1 MIDRYSNPEIARLW
15 ELEYKFQVW
24 VEIELAVCEA
34 WQRRGVISAEDLA
47 AIQKGARFQ
56 LPRIL
61 EIEAE
66 VQHDVIAFLTN
77 LRENIGPAGRF
88 VHYGLTSSDVGDTA
102 LCVQMMRSAQILEQ
116 RLQSLIEAVRLQAI
130 RHKDQTMIGRTHGIH
145 GEPTTLGLKF
155 AYFYAELQRDLARL
169 QRAREEISVGKLS
182 GAVGT
187 FSNIDPDVEAE
198 VCAALGLKPDP
209 ISTQVI
215 NRDRH
220 AMFMA
225 VLGVIA
231 GGLER
236 MAQEIRLL
244 QKSEGRELEEPFASG
259 QKGSSA
265 MPHKRNPVICE
276 RICGLA
282 RVIQSNVQAAY
293 RDMPLWHERDISHS
307 SAERVI
313 LPDSII
319 ALEYILGKMHYV
331 IANLHVYPE
340 NMQRVLNHTRGLL
353 FSQKLL
359 LRLIDLGLEREQAYQ
374 CVQSASMDVWADP
387 GLTLRDRIQRD
398 AVAGPLLDKTALDE
412 LFQIGPYLRNV
423 DAIFHRLG
431 LIQA

>member
-1 MIDRYSNPEIARLW
+1 MIDRYSNPEIASIW
-15 ELEYKFQVW
+15 DLEYKFQVW
-24 VEIELAVCEA
+24 VEVELAVCEA
-34 WQRRGVISAEDLA
+34 WRRRGVISDDDMQQ
-47 AIQKGARFQ
+47 IRQNARFQ

-61 EIEAE
+61 EIEKE

-102 LCVQMMRSAQILEQ
+102 LSLQLKRSAAILEK
-116 RLQSLIEAVRLQAI
+116 RLVELIGIARNQAL
-130 RHKDQTMIGRTHGIH
+130 RYKDQVMIGRTHGIH
-145 GEPTTLGLKF
+145 GEPVTLGLKF
-155 AYFYAELQRDLARL
+155 AHFHAELQRDLERL
-169 QRAREEISVGKLS
+169 RQANREIAVGKLS

-187 FSNIDPDVEAE
+187 FSNIDPEIEAE
-198 VCAALGLKPDP
+198 VCADLGLEPDP

-220 AMFMA
+220 AFFLS
-225 VLGVIA
+225 VCGIIA

-244 QKSEGRELEEPFASG
+244 QKSEGREVEEPFARG

-282 RVIQSNVQAAY
+282 RVIQANVTVAY

-313 LPDSII
+313 LPDTVI
-319 ALEYILGKMHYV
+319 ALEYMLGKMAYV
-331 IANLHVYPE
+331 LESLQVYPE
-340 NMQRVLNHTRGLL
+340 NMERVLNHTRGLL

-374 CVQSASMDVWADP
+374 SVQSASMDVWADP
-387 GLTLRDRIQRD
+387 GLDLRGRMKQDP
-398 AVAGPLLDKTALDE
+398 VAGPLLNDEILDDVFR
-412 LFQIGPYLRNV
+412 LAPYLRNV
-423 DAIFHRLG
+423 DAIYRRLG
-431 LIQA
+431 LL

>member
-1 MIDRYSNPEIARLW
+1 
-15 ELEYKFQVW
+15 
-24 VEIELAVCEA
+24 
-34 WQRRGVISAEDLA
+34 
-47 AIQKGARFQ
+47 
-56 LPRIL
+56 
-61 EIEAE
+61 
-66 VQHDVIAFLTN
+66 
-77 LRENIGPAGRF
+77 
-88 VHYGLTSSDVGDTA
+88 
-102 LCVQMMRSAQILEQ
+102 
-116 RLQSLIEAVRLQAI
+116 
-130 RHKDQTMIGRTHGIH
+130 
-145 GEPTTLGLKF
+145 
-155 AYFYAELQRDLARL
+155 
-169 QRAREEISVGKLS
+169 
-182 GAVGT
+182 
-187 FSNIDPDVEAE
+187 
-198 VCAALGLKPDP
+198 
-209 ISTQVI
+209 
-215 NRDRH
+215 
-220 AMFMA
+220 
-225 VLGVIA
+225 
-231 GGLER
+231 
-236 MAQEIRLL
+236 
-244 QKSEGRELEEPFASG
+244 
-259 QKGSSA
+259 